1 MMKIAVIDKAVRAA
15 SFQERI
21 DELLKSGTVTLDQ
34 LAMTNARDP
43 LECTHINIDDSTDLS
58 GLVGKEFDMVILGPN
73 AAAEESEWNASL
85 IGADLGHLI
94 NGTRDV
100 LVLCDD
106 AVAFA
111 VNKRNGVTPAMAQAL
126 TKQERVLWYTGDRP
140 IPTPGEIDP
149 AVDYE
154 VLVLD
159 SVGGSRYMS
168 NSEWLK
174 EYCDARPMVQ
184 EEANRLAAQDHDRVI
199 TRLARNSIHGKLA
212 PRASSEAF
220 EPAYQAHERR
230 IRVGKGQRKANR
242 HNRWS

>member
-34 LAMTNARDP
+34 LAMTNAQDP
-43 LECTHINIDDSTDLS
+43 LERTHINIDDSTDLS
-58 GLVGKEFDMVILGPN
+58 RLAGKEFDMVICDE
-73 AAAEESEWNASL
+73 AT
-85 IGADLGHLI
+85 ADRI
-94 NGTRDV
+94 NEH
-100 LVLCDD
+100 
-106 AVAFA
+106 
-111 VNKRNGVTPAMAQAL
+111 NGVSPAMVQAL
-126 TKQERVLWYTGDRP
+126 TKQERVLWYSGDRP
-140 IPTPGEIDP
+140 SPRLNAPTIVVYDEVGTLIHD
-149 AVDYE
+149 DTE

-159 SVGGSRYMS
+159 SVEGCRFMK

-174 EYCDARPMVQ
+174 EYVDVRPMVQ

-199 TRLARNSIHGKLA
+199 TRLARNSVRGKLA
-212 PRASSEAF
+212 PRASSEVF
-220 EPAYQAHERR
+220 ESAYQAHERR